1 MTARDDRSMLGAA
14 IAAGLTL
21 YAIAAKRRER
31 ALSVAERAGNHG
43 HGRDADVP
51 QDMPAAGWRDVLR
64 RLMLDFGRDNLSLM
78 AAGIAFYA
86 LLSFTPG
93 LTALVALYG
102 LVFDPTQV
110 GTQVASLEGM
120 IPEEARHV
128 IAGQLTAIVQASSS
142 KLGIGLIVSLALAL
156 WSANSATSALMSAL
170 NVVYGEQEKRS
181 LFRYYANALALT
193 FAFVLFGIV
202 SLVLVAVVPAVIGLL
217 PFGSYGKTIVDWSR
231 WPLLIV
237 LSAIGLAIVYR
248 YAPSRNEPRWSWA
261 SPGAAAA
268 TALWLIASALFS
280 IYVGTFATYNKTYG
294 SLGAVVVLL
303 LWLWLSA
310 LAVLLGA
317 ELNAELEHQ
326 TARDTTR
333 RPRKPMGRRGAYVA
347 DTVAPR

>member
-1 MTARDDRSMLGAA
+1 VAANDDRSRLGAA
-14 IAAGLTL
+14 IAAALTL
-21 YAIAAKRRER
+21 YGIAAKRRER
-31 ALSVAERAGNHG
+31 ARSVVDRAGNHG
-43 HGRDADVP
+43 RGRNAEEP

-64 RLMLDFGRDNLSLM
+64 RLAADFGHDNLSLM

-86 LLSFTPG
+86 LLSFTPA

-110 GTQVASLEGM
+110 ENQVASLEGM
-120 IPEEARHV
+120 IPEEARNL
-128 IAGQLTAIVQASSS
+128 IGGQLTAIVQASSS

-156 WSANSATSALMSAL
+156 WSANSGTSALMQAL
-170 NVVYGEQEKRS
+170 NVVNGEQEKRS
-181 LFRYYANALALT
+181 LLRYYADALALT
-193 FAFVLFGIV
+193 FALVLFGIL
-202 SLVLVAVVPAVIGLL
+202 SLVLVAIVPAVIGLL
-217 PFGSYGKTIVDWSR
+217 PFGDYGKTIVDWSR
-231 WPLLIV
+231 WPVLIV
-237 LSAIGLAIVYR
+237 LSAIGMAIIYR
-248 YAPSRNEPRWSWA
+248 YAPSRTEPRWSWA

-268 TALWLIASALFS
+268 TVLWLIGSALFS
-280 IYVGTFATYNKTYG
+280 VYVTDFATYNKTYG
-294 SLGAVVVLL
+294 SLGAVIVLL

-333 RPRKPMGRRGAYVA
+333 PPRKPMGRRGAYVA